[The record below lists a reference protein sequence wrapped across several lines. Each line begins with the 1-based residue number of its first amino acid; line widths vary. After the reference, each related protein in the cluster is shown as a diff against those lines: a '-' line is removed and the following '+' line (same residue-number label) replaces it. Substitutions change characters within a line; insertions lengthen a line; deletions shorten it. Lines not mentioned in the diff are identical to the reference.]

1 MYAFALGTCLCIG
14 YIVWS
19 RPYNM
24 PNAGVCTQCKGIY
37 RRTHQIGKWGYYVV
51 HRRLS
56 RGLVLG
62 FVLVWLVPVAVP
74 VRFIFYIERRYLQM
88 WIRTQGY
95 GKVPTE
101 NQRFPAVIL
110 IAPSRIYKYKH
121 VITYSRPIV
130 ALLIHLAF
138 SDSLGFLK
146 NTRT

>member
-1 MYAFALGTCLCIG
+1 M
-14 YIVWS
+14 
-19 RPYNM
+19 
-24 PNAGVCTQCKGIY
+24 
-37 RRTHQIGKWGYYVV
+37 
-51 HRRLS
+51 
-56 RGLVLG
+56 LG
-62 FVLVWLVPVAVP
+62 FVLIWLVPVAVP

-101 NQRFPAVIL
+101 NERFPAVIL
-110 IAPSRIYKYKH
+110 IAPSRIYKR